1 MNANGK
7 RETQIH
13 AFVLTVFRQV
23 PVAADHDGTES
34 DATTEPYGPAA
45 GTRPR
50 SVKVNYLSSAELYTR
65 QLQK

>member
-1 MNANGK
+1 MDANGT

-13 AFVLTVFRQV
+13 AFVLTVIRQV
-23 PVAADHDGTES
+23 LETGGNDGTES
-34 DATTEPYGPAA
+34 DATTEPYGPTT